1 MLALIFFFVLEVDID
16 IQKTKGY
23 KGARA
28 FDNTAERIMLQRVLH
43 NYWHGFMIF

>member
-1 MLALIFFFVLEVDID
+1 MVQIQTFITFILMLALIFFFVLEVDID

-28 FDNTAERIMLQRVLH
+28 FEKNRRVVQ
-43 NYWHGFMIF
+43 